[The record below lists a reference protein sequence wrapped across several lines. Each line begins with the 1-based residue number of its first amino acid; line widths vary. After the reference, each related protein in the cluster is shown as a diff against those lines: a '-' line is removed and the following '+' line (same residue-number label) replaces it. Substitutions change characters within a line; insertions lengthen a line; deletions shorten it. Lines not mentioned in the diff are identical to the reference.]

1 MDILKQDTV
10 LEIGGHWVVVGKQAP
25 YSCPEQSDHPHYF
38 VTIDGEAGRLT
49 VYRRGIIKWSL
60 FKSGKYVPELY
71 KDGPATVI
79 IEYRDGRV
87 FEWLEKNGLSN
98 AYNGQFGLSVSLDGR
113 FAFVQFWEKGL
124 FCYNAQTGDLVWR
137 TKRRLG
143 ITNIYVDEKTVLCHQ
158 HDRALQLLDIET
170 GEVVKEK
177 TPARAWG
184 FTYLQEGY
192 IICHTSARKWEII
205 RTKDLETVEE
215 IPDKLFGNGEWCINS
230 IRLTQDGKLVWRG
243 FQDVWDD
250 SVQPHKMLPNRE
262 TQGEVE
268 IQKLMTEDSNHGT

>member
-10 LEIGGHWVVVGKQAP
+10 LEIGGHRVVVGKQAP

-71 KDGPATVI
+71 KNGPATVI

-143 ITNIYVDEKTVLCHQ
+143 VTNIYVDEKTILCHQ

-205 RTKDLETVEE
+205 RTEDLETVEE